1 MSEGSLK
8 LDSLQ
13 PLLADGLDGLPTEL
27 ANDPLAAPPASGRRL
42 ADLYQSY
49 CSELCNYLRRTF
61 GAGPPEP
68 QDVVH
73 EAFANFAALG
83 SGSTVHNPR
92 AYLYRSSYH
101 IFIDERRRLAS
112 WRNGVAPALAG
123 TGTHNDEITPE
134 RVFIAHE
141 RLQSLRQAIQSLPA
155 ERRRSFLLH
164 RLYGLSCAEIARR
177 DGYSESAIKKHIA
190 LAMADIDTVLNKSDA
205 RHRGAAGG

>member
-1 MSEGSLK
+1 MGQGSLK
-8 LDSLQ
+8 LDGLQ
-13 PLLADGLDGLPTEL
+13 PLLADGDAVETLS
-27 ANDPLAAPPASGRRL
+27 PAGRRL
-42 ADLYQSY
+42 AELYQSY
-49 CSELCNYLRRTF
+49 CAELCDYLRRTF

-73 EAFANFAALG
+73 EAFANFAALT
-83 SGSTVHNPR
+83 SNNLVHNPR

-112 WRNGVAPALAG
+112 WRNGVAPALADV
-123 TGTHNDEITPE
+123 GTHNNEITPE
-134 RVFIAHE
+134 RVFIANE
-141 RLQSLRQAIQSLPA
+141 RLQSLRQAIGRLPA

-190 LAMADIDTVLNKSDA
+190 LAMADIDATLNKRDA
-205 RHRGAAGG
+205 LRVGAAAGG